1 MNAKTLLFLTHLG
14 QLCIYS
20 AETIIQRVMKYS
32 RLTRFV
38 GALCVALMCFALSSC
53 SERTDGNPYSATLW
67 QGFYPVQTENNDT
80 GEREDHTAYVEL
92 QFSKSGM
99 ECTVARY
106 IVGLDS
112 MSLTKYAVEWYSS
125 VRFVLYESQA
135 GQTIQYY
142 SGTINGN
149 KMSFEFLS
157 CDKVERTIELE
168 RLDLMLE

>member
-1 MNAKTLLFLTHLG
+1 
-14 QLCIYS
+14 
-20 AETIIQRVMKYS
+20 MKDS
-32 RLTRFV
+32 RLTRLV

-53 SERTDGNPYSATLW
+53 TECTDGNPYRATLW

-80 GEREDHTAYVEL
+80 GEREDHTACVEL
-92 QFSKSGM
+92 QFSNSGA
-99 ECTVARY
+99 ECTVMTC
-106 IVGLDS
+106 IVGLLS
-112 MSLTKYAVEWYSS
+112 TNLTKYAVEWYSS
-125 VRFVLYESQA
+125 ERFVLCETQA

-168 RLDLMLE
+168 KLDLMLE